1 MRLRKKQHLPGTEI
15 NIAPLIDVVFL
26 LIIFFMV
33 ISQFT
38 QIEIEALEL
47 PEAGQG
53 NRPTDLLDRQIIIN
67 VYQDGRI
74 MIAGDRYTANS
85 FEQLLKAKL
94 VKYAA
99 GDITVLIRADQQT
112 PWNAVSEIM
121 KGCAR
126 QSVTRVR
133 VAVVDE
139 FESNVLE

>member
-1 MRLRKKQHLPGTEI
+1 
-15 NIAPLIDVVFL
+15 
-26 LIIFFMV
+26 
-33 ISQFT
+33 
-38 QIEIEALEL
+38 
-47 PEAGQG
+47 
-53 NRPTDLLDRQIIIN
+53 
-67 VYQDGRI
+67 

-121 KGCAR
+121 KSCAR